1 MIEKEKALLNAAAAR
16 HGHEWP
22 DLLAWKVTPERVV
35 IILPDGRKFK
45 YTTQELQPADPAPP
59 QAQPEAVNPPAKAT
73 SQPAA
78 KPTPRKRS
86 PRSKK

>member
-16 HGHEWP
+16 HGHEWR

-45 YTTQELQPADPAPP
+45 YTTQELQPVDPALA
-59 QAQPEAVNPPAKAT
+59 QAQPEPVNQPAAT
-73 SQPAA
+73 VKPAA